1 MKGITC
7 LCGFLMVTLITVNTA
22 SADQSRLR
30 RDIVDFDGYVGAT
43 GDVPDVSVNPGD
55 DSENDRSVKPGYG
68 GWGGPTVG
76 YLFLNTSSF
85 NIEDALGI
93 SVEPN
98 MLLIGGGGGAQLGP
112 YFRIGGGGAGGS
124 IYADGSVMGFDRKAI
139 ISMGYGGMVLY
150 GTYPLGNKLDL
161 YGRLLLGAGGLNIF
175 IKADELSEE
184 WDEDQAFLA
193 WVPALGVAIH
203 PVKWM
208 SVELEASYFGMD
220 INDMTWEGQRVLNG
234 GLAGGPMA
242 QINIYFGWVDK

>member
-22 SADQSRLR
+22 SADQHQNSIL
-30 RDIVDFDGYVGAT
+30 DFGGYVGAT

-55 DSENDRSVKPGYG
+55 NSAEEHEPSGYG

-76 YLFLNTSSF
+76 YLFLNAASF
-85 NIEDALGI
+85 DPLADSLGI
-93 SVEPN
+93 DIN
-98 MLLIGGGGGAQLGP
+98 TAGMLMIGGGGGAQLGP

-124 IYADGSVMGFDRKAI
+124 IYADGSLMGFDRKTI
-139 ISMGYGGMVLY
+139 ISIGYGGMILY

-161 YGRLLLGAGGLNIF
+161 YGRLLLGAGGLNIY
-175 IKADELSEE
+175 IKADEFGEG
-184 WDEDQAFLA
+184 WDEAQAFLA
-193 WVPALGVAIH
+193 WVPALGVAYH

-220 INDMTWEGQRVLNG
+220 INDMTWEGQRVVDG